1 MSAATMNPTMS
12 SRDWLL
18 LLVLSVLWGGSFFF
32 VEVALDDLGPLT
44 VVAGRVGLAAG
55 ALIALVYLGGGRMPG
70 EPRLWGAFLVMGAL
84 NNLIPFSLI
93 AWGQVH
99 IDSGLASI
107 LNATTPLF
115 TVILAHFL
123 TAEERLTPGRLAG
136 VLLGLCGVAVLIG
149 PDALSGLGVA
159 GLGQIAVLVA
169 ALSYAFAGIFGRR
182 FKDLPPAVAAAGML
196 TATTVMI
203 LPLALV
209 VERPWTFSPSGATW
223 SALLGLALL
232 STAVAYQIYFRILA
246 SAGAT
251 NLLLVTFLIPVSA
264 LLLGVVFLGE
274 RPDWTAFAGMALIF
288 AGLGAV
294 DGRLLSYLWRRSSDS
309 AAAR

>member
-1 MSAATMNPTMS
+1 MNPVMS

-32 VEVALDDLGPLT
+32 VEVALDELGPLT
-44 VVAGRVGLAAG
+44 VVTGRVGLAAA
-55 ALIALVYLGGGRMPG
+55 ALIGLVYLGGGRMPHA
-70 EPRLWGAFLVMGAL
+70 PSLWGAFLVMGAL

-136 VLLGLCGVAVLIG
+136 VLLGLSGVAVLIG
-149 PDALSGLGVA
+149 PEALAGLGVA
-159 GLGQIAVLVA
+159 GLGQIAVLAA

-209 VERPWTFSPSGATW
+209 VERPWSLSLSGETWGAT
-223 SALLGLALL
+223 LGLALL

-264 LLLGVVFLGE
+264 LLLGVLVLGE
-274 RPDWTAFAGMALIF
+274 QPDWTAFAGMALIF
-288 AGLGAV
+288 AGLAAV
-294 DGRLLSYLWRRSSDS
+294 DGRLLARLRRRPPDP
-309 AAAR
+309 AAARRSA